1 MSEFSNRVEAQ
12 RVVLRTINEARWK
25 EELFGLSR
33 SAIERWASSNGLSR
47 DSKLVELSLKAS
59 SELASLAA
67 HSDAPIA
74 AEYRFASQ
82 RLKDL
87 THELRAQLR
96 TSESE
101 A

>member
-12 RVVLRTINEARWK
+12 RVVLRTINEASWK

-33 SAIERWASSNGLSR
+33 GAIERWASSNGLSR
-47 DSKLVELSLKAS
+47 DSKLVELSLKAAG
-59 SELASLAA
+59 ELASLAA
-67 HSDAPIA
+67 HSDSPIA
-74 AEYRFASQ
+74 AEYRFASL

-87 THELRAQLR
+87 TNELRTQLQ
-96 TSESE
+96 TSRHK